1 MTSANIAFL
10 RLQRQHITSPD
21 LTCPED
27 VVKWFG
33 AVQAQDYLGALW
45 AVGLRMKKSTEAVVE
60 DALARRVIIR
70 TWPMRGTLHFVAA
83 EDARWMLKL
92 LTPRVVAANLARI
105 KRDYDLDER
114 VIGRSEKIIVRALE
128 GNRQL
133 SRDGIYDLLEKN
145 KIVASGQRGLHI
157 LWRLAQ
163 HGVVCFAAR
172 QGKQQTFALFNEW
185 IPSTRELSRE
195 ESLAELASRYFTS
208 HGPATVHDFAW
219 WSGLSITDA
228 RRAYELVKT
237 NFQEEKTDKLSY
249 VLPKNVSSIKRSSST
264 FLLPAYDEFSV
275 AYADRTAMIDAAK
288 KQKLTAFQLLSP
300 IIIINGC
307 LAGTWKRTL
316 AKDNAALEVKSFS
329 TLTPKQKK
337 AIEQKANQ
345 YGKFLN
351 LKISNV
357 RFIR

>member
-1 MTSANIAFL
+1 MTSEDISFL
-10 RLQRQHITSPD
+10 RLQRQRVVNADFTS
-21 LTCPED
+21 PED

-45 AVGLRMKKSTEAVVE
+45 ALGLRMKKSTETVIE

-105 KRDYDLDER
+105 KRDYDLDDR
-114 VIGRSEKIIVRALE
+114 VIGKSEKIIVRALE
-128 GNRQL
+128 GNHQL
-133 SRDGIYDLLEKN
+133 SRDSIYGLLEKN
-145 KIVASGQRGLHI
+145 KIAASGQRGLHI

-172 QGKQQTFALFNEW
+172 HGKQQTFALLDEW
-185 IPSTRELSRE
+185 IPATRELSRE

-208 HGPATVHDFAW
+208 HSPATVNDFAW
-219 WSGLSITDA
+219 WSGLSLTDA
-228 RRAYELVKT
+228 RLGYELVKN
-237 NFQEEKTDKLSY
+237 NFKEQKMDVLSY
-249 VLPKNVSSIKRSSST
+249 ILPKKIPAIKRSSST

-275 AYADRTAMIDAAK
+275 AYTDRTAMIDTTK
-288 KQKLTAFQLLSP
+288 KMKLTAFQLLSP
-300 IIIINGC
+300 IIIINGR

-316 AKDNAALEVKSFS
+316 SKDQVALDIKSFS
-329 TLTPKQKK
+329 TLTSHEKRV
-337 AIEQKANQ
+337 IEERANH

-351 LKISNV
+351 MKISKV